1 MTGKKW
7 TLLVLSDE
15 RERLREIT
23 LGHRAVRAALG
34 GTGFLGIA
42 LVLLGGFFALR
53 ANDVHRAAQLEHEN
67 ALLAAELESIRDQ
80 VSGFQ
85 SVMEELVDRD
95 AEVRIMAGLDPLDVD
110 VLQAGVGGP
119 GSPDLASHPLYAVR
133 QDLGAESFA
142 AAYDLHALERRA
154 RILRESLS
162 EAADSLA
169 MHLDILESTP
179 SILPVDGR
187 ISSRFS
193 NARFHPIHNRSTPH
207 EGIDVPAPVGTP
219 IRASARGRVV
229 AAGRQA
235 GYGLRVE
242 IDHGYGITTLYAH
255 ASRILVRVGQ
265 EVERGEV
272 IAQVGMTG
280 LTTSPHLHYE
290 VRRNNRPVDP
300 MNYIISEPVR

>member
-34 GTGFLGIA
+34 GTCFLGIA

-67 ALLAAELESIRDQ
+67 ALLAAELESIRGQ
-80 VSGFQ
+80 VSGLQ

-110 VLQAGVGGP
+110 VLQAGIGGP

-179 SILPVDGR
+179 SILPVAGR

-229 AAGRQA
+229 AASRQA

-242 IDHGYGITTLYAH
+242 IDHGYGVTTLYAH

-290 VRRNNRPVDP
+290 VRKNNRPVDP

>member
-7 TLLVLSDE
+7 TLLVLTDE

-23 LGHRAVRAALG
+23 LGHRAVRTLLG
-34 GTGFLGIA
+34 GAGFMGIA

-53 ANDVHRAAQLEHEN
+53 SSDAYRAAQLEQEN
-67 ALLAAELESIRDQ
+67 ALLAAELESIRNQ

-110 VLQAGVGGP
+110 ILRAGVGGP
-119 GSPDLASHPLYAVR
+119 GAPNLDTHPLYAVR

-154 RILRESLS
+154 LILRESLS
-162 EAADSLA
+162 EAADSLTL
-169 MHLDILESTP
+169 HLDILESTP
-179 SILPVDGR
+179 SILPVEGR

-193 NARFHPIHNRSTPH
+193 SARFHPIHNRNTAH

-219 IRASARGRVV
+219 IRASARGRVI

-242 IDHGYGITTLYAH
+242 IDHGHGITTLYAH

-265 EVERGEV
+265 EVQRGDV

-290 VRRNNRPVDP
+290 VRKNNRPVDP